1 MIKAKYFSEC
11 EFNRLSP
18 ACSLQD
24 MAQDTM
30 TLLDQMRA
38 LCGFPLVLTSAF
50 RTKEWDKQKGRS
62 GNSAHT
68 RGKAV
73 DIRCNDSA
81 KRLRIIQSALAV
93 GFNRIGIGSNF
104 IHVDNDT
111 TLPQNVMWHYY

>member
-1 MIKAKYFSEC
+1 MIKAKYFSER

-30 TLLDQMRA
+30 TMLDRMRA

-50 RTKEWDKQKGRS
+50 RTKEWDLAKGRS

-68 RGKAV
+68 KGKAV
-73 DIRCNDSA
+73 DILCNDSA
-81 KRLRIIQSALAV
+81 KRFKIVWAAREV